1 MAVTVAHSPSRST
14 ARPEPSLWSTIRQ
27 SLRDRATVDL
37 TEDFGDALQRWAGSA
52 GMPQE
57 WSFDS
62 AGFARPGQLAL
73 YIKSIPLRDY
83 RMEFRG
89 QIENKSLSFA
99 YRAVD
104 FNNYY
109 AASITLVGQGPI
121 LEAELER
128 YAVIDGQAGPKTSVR
143 LPFPVRADML
153 YNVQVEVQGDRF
165 VTRVNDQF
173 VDSFNDS
180 RLPSGGAGF
189 FSRSGESARICWL
202 RIVDRDDS
210 FGKFCALFTSRF
222 DY

>member
-1 MAVTVAHSPSRST
+1 MAVTVAHSPARST

-52 GMPQE
+52 GLPQE
-57 WSFDS
+57 WSYD
-62 AGFARPGQLAL
+62 AGFVRPGQLGL

-89 QIENKSLSFA
+89 QIESKSLSFA

-109 AASITLVGQGPI
+109 AASITLIGQGPI
-121 LEAELER
+121 FDAELER

-165 VTRVNDQF
+165 VTHVNGQF

-210 FGKFCALFTSRF
+210 LGKLCALFTSRF